1 MAQGCSRD
9 GIQIHVTG
17 HSDMF
22 TYQEQISFLDL
33 AHEGSSKNEDTPI
46 EVVPQMKLDRGGILT
61 MIKLDPVYRFKFVV
75 SMCLCM
81 AYIGMGLCA
90 GHTGPAFPDLSLI
103 VNKDLATSSWL
114 LTVGAF
120 GYLVGTLI
128 FGVLYDRCNRLLLL
142 FINILGTSISN
153 GITPWCSL
161 FPLMIALR
169 IMSGVFFGGIDTGGN
184 TEVVSIWG
192 PEGRP
197 YIQLMHF
204 SFAVGAILSPL
215 FTEPFLAPKITVLES
230 FNSPFNGT
238 CNISHSSAF
247 DICALPSNSN
257 FTNNSFQFTERQ
269 YWGETKV
276 QYAYLISMIL
286 GIISAV
292 PFLVLFLRNRAE
304 PRTDEEQKTRISQRI
319 SVQLTRCK
327 KVAILIILMFMFHLY
342 SAIEDTFSSYLMTFA
357 LLHLNWTKLNG
368 SLVTA
373 MFWASFGFG
382 RFLGIFVV
390 RIVSP
395 TKLLLF
401 YCSLLL
407 ISLAGFLVGSLL
419 LFDSM
424 VWIFACLTGL
434 SMSVIF
440 PAIFTWTEEN
450 VIPVS
455 GKIASLLLVAASS
468 GSMLN
473 PLYLGYLMENKSPL
487 WFTYLLLGQ
496 SIWCLLLYSI
506 VVICTKAC
514 TRGKSDAELNKSSQT
529 KNDELENC

>member
-1 MAQGCSRD
+1 MAEGCCRD
-9 GIQIHVTG
+9 GNQFHVTS
-17 HSDMF
+17 HSDLF
-22 TYQEQISFLDL
+22 AEQERISFLDL
-33 AHEGSSKNEDTPI
+33 AHEGSGNNDDKPFK
-46 EVVPQMKLDRGGILT
+46 VVPQMTMDRRGVLT
-61 MIKLDPVYRFKFVV
+61 MIKLDPAYRFKFVV
-75 SMCLCM
+75 SMWLCM

-90 GHTGPAFPDLSLI
+90 GHTGPAFPDLILI

-120 GYLVGTLI
+120 GYLAGTLI

-142 FINILGTSISN
+142 FINILGASISN
-153 GITPWCSL
+153 GTAPWCSL
-161 FPLMIALR
+161 FPLMIAVR
-169 IMSGVFFGGIDTGGN
+169 IISGVFFGGIDTGGN

-192 PEGRP
+192 AEGRP
-197 YIQLMHF
+197 YMQMMHF
-204 SFAVGAILSPL
+204 SFAIGAILSPL

-230 FNSPFNGT
+230 INSSFNGT
-238 CNISHSSAF
+238 CNISHSSALEM
-247 DICALPSNSN
+247 CALPSNYN
-257 FTNNSFQFTERQ
+257 VPNNSFQFTERQ

-286 GIISAV
+286 GILSAV
-292 PFLVLFLRNRAE
+292 PFLVLFLRNRAD
-304 PRTDEEQKTRISQRI
+304 PRTDEEHQTRISRRI
-319 SVQLTRCK
+319 SVQLTRCQ
-327 KVAILIILMFMFHLY
+327 KVAILIMLMFMFHLY
-342 SAIEDTFSSYLMTFA
+342 SAIEDTFSSYLMTFT
-357 LLHLNWTKLNG
+357 LLHFNWTKLNG
-368 SLVTA
+368 SLVTS

-382 RFLGIFVV
+382 RFLGIFIV

-395 TKLLLF
+395 TKLLLL

-424 VWIFACLTGL
+424 VWMFACLTGL

-496 SIWCLLLYSI
+496 SIWCLLLYII

-514 TRGKSDAELNKSSQT
+514 IRRKSDAELDRSSQT
-529 KNDELENC
+529 KKTLEHL